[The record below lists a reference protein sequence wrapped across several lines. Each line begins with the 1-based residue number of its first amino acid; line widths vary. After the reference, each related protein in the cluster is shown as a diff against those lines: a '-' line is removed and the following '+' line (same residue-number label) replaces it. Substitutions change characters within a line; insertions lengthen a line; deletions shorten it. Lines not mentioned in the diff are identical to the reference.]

1 MATTGKNGG
10 STIFWIIGGLVV
22 IAGGVGAYFLLRKPK
37 EGTGDSKKKGTEN
50 KKPSTT
56 NTTTTTTIS
65 DSPST
70 SVSTAT
76 STDSPSTDSPSTSG
90 STATNTSGSTATST
104 SGSTATSTGNV
115 GSFSLNT
122 TTRIKAFQDWMD
134 VNKPLWVLD
143 NGKYKNLRK
152 GTKSEPNRHINGR
165 GYGSNGTNTQRAWKL
180 FGAEYVRKLNSF
192 EGNSAFSN
200 FESSLDLDL

>member
-37 EGTGDSKKKGTEN
+37 EETGSETNDSENKVTEN
-50 KKPSTT
+50 KNTSTP
-56 NTTTTTTIS
+56 NTTTTTT
-65 DSPST
+65 DSPNTSGST
-70 SVSTAT
+70 TT
-76 STDSPSTDSPSTSG
+76 TTDLPSTSG

-104 SGSTATSTGNV
+104 SGSTATSTINV

-122 TTRIKAFQDWMD
+122 TAKIKAFQDWMD

-152 GTKSEPNRHINGR
+152 GTKSEPNRHISGR

-192 EGNSAFSN
+192 EGNSGFSN
-200 FESSLDLDL
+200 FESSLDLDLDL